1 MGNESLNFLKS
12 AGKNIVSEIVND
24 LSETGIT
31 EALIKEGIPINRLMM
46 VVSKEKNAV
55 NPNMTSHNKNE
66 NKNTSKNSGKN
77 TNKNGNK
84 NTGKNQLSGKKKQSK
99 QKKNPA
105 DGNQQKEQDIQ
116 DNVSASKIKNVS
128 KAKFS
133 AEYVT
138 TEQLRDAVVWSEI
151 LGKPVSRKRR
161 DRRKIYG

>member
-31 EALIKEGIPINRLMM
+31 EALIKEGIPINRLMT

-55 NPNMTSHNKNE
+55 SPNMTSHNKNE
-66 NKNTSKNSGKN
+66 NKNTSKN
-77 TNKNGNK
+77 TNKNGDK

-105 DGNQQKEQDIQ
+105 DENQQEEQDIQ
-116 DNVSASKIKNVS
+116 DNGSASRIKNVS

-161 DRRKIYG
+161 NRES